1 MISFRV
7 FTISLLFFFLFKNI
21 LLKKKNKKIQD
32 IKQNNSD
39 KKRLSSPSSLSLGIM
54 IVSFFFVGSL
64 YTRVKF
70 LEKELGT
77 YKSGTQVA
85 GVQVE
90 AKGNGTDQVQP

>member
-1 MISFRV
+1 M
-7 FTISLLFFFLFKNI
+7 TEDT
-21 LLKKKNKKIQD
+21 Q
-32 IKQNNSD
+32 NSD
-39 KKRLSSPSSLSLGIM
+39 KKSLGGPSSLSLGIM
-54 IVSFFFVGSL
+54 IISFFFVGSL

-90 AKGNGTDQVQP
+90 AK